1 MAEPVRM
8 SATDL
13 GARPA
18 SAQPRGHEANAPSAT
33 YEGNAN
39 GLKPIAQVRTTSM
52 TSAVTT
58 GASAMMAT
66 NATATPGSM
75 LGSSPASA
83 FAVRRSSAQI
93 ATGSTAVSQAPRQRQ
108 HSLSALKP
116 MRRAVDVDETME
128 DALPTRIGLF
138 ESMLRDDVG
147 IPRTSVARR
156 GFRRPSA
163 ICRWCRTTAVESHDE
178 KRRRR
183 ETSFL
188 LAKRKTS

>member
-8 SATDL
+8 SAADL

-18 SAQPRGHEANAPSAT
+18 SAQPRGHEANAPSAM

-39 GLKPIAQVRTTSM
+39 GLNPIAQVRTISM

-75 LGSSPASA
+75 LGSSSASA

-116 MRRAVDVDETME
+116 RRRAVDVDETME
-128 DALPTRIGLF
+128 DALPTRIGLI

-147 IPRTSVARR
+147 IPRTSVAQRR
-156 GFRRPSA
+156 VRRPSA
-163 ICRWCRTTAVESHDE
+163 SCSLSRATAFQQDKS
-178 KRRRR
+178 K
-183 ETSFL
+183 
-188 LAKRKTS
+188 